1 MQIYIVI
8 LEDHHCDV
16 FAKPFANKE
25 KAISE
30 ARKMAEYGARYGPIY
45 EHPGAYGWEYYAVFS
60 CEGDC
65 VRVVEE
71 ELNEEVL

>member
-8 LEDHHCDV
+8 LEDRHCDV
-16 FAKPFANKE
+16 FAKPFVNKE

-30 ARKMAEYGARYGPIY
+30 ARKMAEDGARDEPVDEQDID
-45 EHPGAYGWEYYAVFS
+45 GWEYYAVFS